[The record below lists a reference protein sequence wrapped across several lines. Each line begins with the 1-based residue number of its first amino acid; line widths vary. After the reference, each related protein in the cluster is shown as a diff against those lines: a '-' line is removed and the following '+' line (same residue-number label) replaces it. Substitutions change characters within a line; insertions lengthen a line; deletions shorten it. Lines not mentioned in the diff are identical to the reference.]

1 MSAVATAAAQAA
13 APPTLR
19 LQLAVSLASVFGPLN
34 STMLAVALPRI
45 GDDFGVGVGALALLV
60 SAYLIAT
67 AVLQPASGR
76 LGDALGHL
84 RVVQVGLLV
93 LVVTSLAAAFAWS
106 FTALV
111 VLRSLQ
117 GAAAALTMPNV
128 VAYLRKRVPPERLG
142 SSLGMNGAL
151 ISIGAAG
158 GPVLGGVLLAIG
170 GWELLF
176 LANVPLGLLGLLT
189 ISRLEQDAGAGRKTF
204 TLDWVSLATLT
215 AVFAGLTGVGAAAR
229 SGEALWLVA
238 AVAVF
243 VAGTA
248 GYLLRYRQRGGGV
261 LDLRLFSRR
270 NFLVASLLVMLANLL
285 MYTTLVAMPVYLSE
299 IQDRGDAAIGFA
311 LFAMSAALVVVSPAS
326 GGLADRVGDRALV
339 VAGGALL
346 LLSMAG
352 LGLAIGRWE
361 LGALM
366 AFLTL
371 VGIGMGLSQAPQQ
384 STALKSWPPEVA
396 GAAAGTFSLMR
407 YTGSITG
414 AALLAAV
421 LGAGEDISDFRL
433 LFAILTGLGV
443 VNLLLAFGLRGA
455 PHATGGSSTR

>member
-1 MSAVATAAAQAA
+1 MTAVVSVAATAAVP
-13 APPTLR
+13 PPTLR
-19 LQLAVSLASVFGPLN
+19 LQVAVSLASVFGPLN

-84 RVVQVGLLV
+84 RVVQAGLVV
-93 LVVTSLAAAFAWS
+93 LVVTSIGAALAWD

-111 VLRSLQ
+111 VFRSLQ
-117 GAAAALTMPNV
+117 GVAAALTMPNV
-128 VAYLRKRVPPERLG
+128 VAYMRKRVPAERLG
-142 SSLGMNGAL
+142 GALGMNGAL

-158 GPVLGGVLLAIG
+158 GPVLGGVLLALG

-189 ISRLEQDAGAGRKTF
+189 ISRLEQDAGAGRRHF
-204 TLDWVSLATLT
+204 SLDWLSLAALTLT
-215 AVFAGLTGVGAAAR
+215 FAGLTGVGAAAR
-229 SGEALWLVA
+229 SGEPLLLGLGTLAVIVGVA
-238 AVAVF
+238 A
-243 VAGTA
+243 
-248 GYLLRYRQRGGGV
+248 YLARYRQRGGGV

-270 NFLVASLLVMLANLL
+270 NFLVASFLVLLSNLV

-299 IQDRGDAAIGFA
+299 VLDRGDAAIGLT

-326 GGLADRVGDRALV
+326 GRLADHAGDRMLV
-339 VAGGALL
+339 GIGGALL
-346 LLSMAG
+346 LASMIG
-352 LGLAIGRWE
+352 LGLSVGRWD
-361 LGALM
+361 LGVLI

-371 VGIGMGLSQAPQQ
+371 VGVGMGLCQAPQQ
-384 STALKSWPPEVA
+384 STALKAWPAEVA

-421 LGAGEDISDFRL
+421 LGAGEDVTDFRV
-433 LFAILTGLGV
+433 LFALLTCIALL
-443 VNLLLAFGLRGA
+443 NLALAFGLRGA
-455 PHATGGSSTR
+455 REGAGE

>member
-1 MSAVATAAAQAA
+1 MTAVVSPAAAAA
-13 APPTLR
+13 APSPTLR

-84 RVVQVGLLV
+84 RVVQVGLMV
-93 LVVTSLAAAFAWS
+93 LVVTSVAAAFAWS
-106 FTALV
+106 FPVLV

-117 GAAAALTMPNV
+117 GVAAALTMPNV
-128 VAYLRKRVPPERLG
+128 VAYLRKRVAPERLG
-142 SSLGMNGAL
+142 SALGMNGAL

-158 GPVLGGVLLAIG
+158 GPVLGGVLLFIG

-189 ISRLEQDAGAGRKTF
+189 ISRLEQDSGAGRGTF
-204 TLDWVSLATLT
+204 GLDWMSLGALT
-215 AVFAGLTGVGAAAR
+215 ATFAGLTGVGASIR
-229 SGEALWLVA
+229 SGEASLLGA
-238 AVAVF
+238 SAGVF
-243 VAGTA
+243 VIGVA

-270 NFLVASLLVMLANLL
+270 NFLVASFLVLLANLL
-285 MYTTLVAMPVYLSE
+285 MYTTLVSIPVYLSE
-299 IQDRGDAAIGFA
+299 IQDRGDATIGLA

-326 GGLADRVGDRALV
+326 GRLADHLGDRVLV

-346 LLSMAG
+346 LVSMVG
-352 LGLAIGRWE
+352 LGLSVGRWD
-361 LGALM
+361 LGVLM
-366 AFLTL
+366 AFLML
-371 VGIGMGLSQAPQQ
+371 VGVGMGLTQAPQQ
-384 STALKSWPPEVA
+384 STALKSWPADMA
-396 GAAAGTFSLMR
+396 GSAAGTFSLMR
-407 YTGSITG
+407 YTGSISG

-421 LGAGEDISDFRL
+421 LGAGEDVADFRI
-433 LFAILTGLGV
+433 LFALLSGLGV
-443 VNLLLAFGLRGA
+443 VNLALAFALRPGA
-455 PHATGGSSTR
+455 QAGPSR